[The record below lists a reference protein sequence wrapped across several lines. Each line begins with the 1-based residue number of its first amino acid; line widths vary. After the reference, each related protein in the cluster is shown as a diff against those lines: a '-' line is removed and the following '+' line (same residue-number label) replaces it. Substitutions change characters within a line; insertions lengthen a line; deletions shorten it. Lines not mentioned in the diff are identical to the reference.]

1 MSERFIKIKKTQNK
15 KIIIFTCKYKL
26 LPPCRD
32 KRWTTMDNVLRY
44 ILIGIGI
51 YALAT
56 VSIKIISFYWKA
68 GYDERK
74 KNREARKAEKLKWKY
89 CHVTLD
95 NPLLLGMMKTSHF
108 YVIEGIPGSGKSLF
122 QSMLVKF
129 FVDVRN
135 NKLYKNRRMYKYIKP
150 DILDGE
156 NLLNDRNK
164 LPVYSE
170 LKLTDTLNG
179 YTNEELYP
187 YLFQRKKAV
196 EQCVFVVDEIGEI
209 FGKKLFYELPQ
220 DDPIVRTIEETF
232 RYIRQNLE
240 GYIVATEQ
248 NGDNIFL
255 NMRRTGPTKIRAIK
269 TVISLSAWG
278 KFKLRLFN
286 TLNLLLPGWFTADIS
301 RVKYSTLFTKDRI
314 VNAIKLLLPTY
325 WAMPKEYYLQKN
337 AIKKAIEEKHQRFL
351 IQFQYNGAEYYIVF
365 SNQDRYKYKTRAHK
379 DKYDK
384 QFDENGERKDYVNES
399 ESQPKQP

>member
-1 MSERFIKIKKTQNK
+1 M
-15 KIIIFTCKYKL
+15 
-26 LPPCRD
+26 
-32 KRWTTMDNVLRY
+32 
-44 ILIGIGI
+44 
-51 YALAT
+51 
-56 VSIKIISFYWKA
+56 
-68 GYDERK
+68 
-74 KNREARKAEKLKWKY
+74 
-89 CHVTLD
+89 
-95 NPLLLGMMKTSHF
+95 
-108 YVIEGIPGSGKSLF
+108 
-122 QSMLVKF
+122 
-129 FVDVRN
+129 
-135 NKLYKNRRMYKYIKP
+135 
-150 DILDGE
+150 
-156 NLLNDRNK
+156 
-164 LPVYSE
+164 
-170 LKLTDTLNG
+170 
-179 YTNEELYP
+179 
-187 YLFQRKKAV
+187 
-196 EQCVFVVDEIGEI
+196 
-209 FGKKLFYELPQ
+209 
-220 DDPIVRTIEETF
+220 RTIEETF

-351 IQFQYNGAEYYIVF
+351 IQFH
-365 SNQDRYKYKTRAHK
+365 KYKTRAHK